1 MSTLVEIQ
9 EAALKLNKEEKKAL
23 SLWLES
29 QIEPELRDD
38 EEQLL
43 LRSLD
48 AAIGD
53 IDSAAERAF
62 QSKMRAKAWL
72 HGLQNNFR
80 ASGYRR
86 FGASGSIHRQ
96 G

>member
-9 EAALKLNKEEKKAL
+9 EAALKLNEEEKKAL

-29 QIEPELRDD
+29 QIEPEPRDD

-48 AAIGD
+48 AAIRD
-53 IDSAAERAF
+53 IDSGKGISIEDARKSVASWAA
-62 QSKMRAKAWL
+62 K
-72 HGLQNNFR
+72 
-80 ASGYRR
+80 
-86 FGASGSIHRQ
+86 
-96 G
+96 